1 MSNAFAA
8 PHFSDD
14 AAARALIEGIRWPDG
29 PVCNHCGAVNHA
41 YPVKGR
47 AGLYRCAEPECRKDF
62 TCTTGTVMERSKI
75 ALHKWMMGFYL
86 MNASKK
92 GVSAHQ
98 LHRALGVTYQSAW
111 FMAHRI
117 REAMKDGGLGVLGGP
132 DGSGIVEADET
143 YYGPTAEERISPQR
157 KGRPYNPRGS
167 RGPRNKRAIVALV
180 ERGGNI
186 RSFHVAVADKETV
199 SKIVMENVAKEARL
213 MTDESKLYTGAD
225 QHFTSHETVK
235 HTAKEYVRYWNE
247 VTDKM
252 RPDGKPIVE
261 TRMIHTNTIEGSFSI
276 FKRGMRGVYQHCKEK
291 HLHRY
296 LAEFDF
302 RYNHRVGLG
311 YSDIDRTKAAIKGA
325 GGKRLTYHQT
335 H

>member
-8 PHFSDD
+8 PHFHDD
-14 AAARALIEGIRWPDG
+14 EAARALIESIRWPEG
-29 PVCNHCGAVNHA
+29 PVCSHCGVINHA
-41 YPVKGR
+41 YAVTGR
-47 AGLYRCAEPECRKDF
+47 AGLYRCAERECRKDF

-117 REAMKDGGLGVLGGP
+117 REAMRDGGFAPMGGEG
-132 DGSGIVEADET
+132 GSGIVEADET
-143 YYGPTAEERISPQR
+143 YFGPVEKS
-157 KGRPYNPRGS
+157 KPRS
-167 RGPRNKRAIVALV
+167 RGRIPSPTKGGRSGPADKRAIVALV
-180 ERGGNI
+180 ERGGNL

-199 SKIVMENVAKEARL
+199 NKIVTENVAKEARL
-213 MTDESKLYTGAD
+213 FTDESRLYGDAMMHFAD
-225 QHFTSHETVK
+225 HQTVK
-235 HTAKEYVRYWNE
+235 HSAKEYVRGE
-247 VTDKM
+247 V
-252 RPDGKPIVE
+252 
-261 TRMIHTNTIEGSFSI
+261 HTNTIEGAFSI
-276 FKRGMRGVYQHCKEK
+276 FKRGMKGIYQHCKEK

-311 YSDIDRTKAAIKGA
+311 YSDIDRTFAAIKA
-325 GGKRLTYHQT
+325 VEGKRLMYRQPRETDIPF
-335 H
+335 

>member
-1 MSNAFAA
+1 MSNAFVA
-8 PHFSDD
+8 PHFSNDE
-14 AAARALIEGIRWPDG
+14 AARALIESIRWPDG
-29 PVCNHCGAVNHA
+29 PVCSHCGTINHA

-98 LHRALGVTYQSAW
+98 LHRALGVTYQTAW
-111 FMAHRI
+111 FMCHRI
-117 REAMKDGGLGVLGGP
+117 REAMRVGGFAPMGGP

-143 YYGPTAEERISPQR
+143 YFGPTEERRVSPQR
-157 KGRPYNPRGS
+157 RGRPYPKKGKH
-167 RGPRNKRAIVALV
+167 GPGGKRAIVALV
-180 ERGGNI
+180 ERGGNL

-199 SKIVMENVAKEARL
+199 TRIIKENVAREARL
-213 MTDESKLYTGAD
+213 FTDESRLYGAAKD
-225 QHFTSHETVK
+225 HFADHQTVK
-235 HTAKEYVRYWNE
+235 HSIGEYVR
-247 VTDKM
+247 D
-252 RPDGKPIVE
+252 D
-261 TRMIHTNTIEGSFSI
+261 IHTNTIEGSFSI

-311 YSDIDRTKAAIKGA
+311 YSDIDRTKAAIKGIE
-325 GGKRLTYHQT
+325 GTRLTYRQPDFKLIQFPGR
-335 H
+335 